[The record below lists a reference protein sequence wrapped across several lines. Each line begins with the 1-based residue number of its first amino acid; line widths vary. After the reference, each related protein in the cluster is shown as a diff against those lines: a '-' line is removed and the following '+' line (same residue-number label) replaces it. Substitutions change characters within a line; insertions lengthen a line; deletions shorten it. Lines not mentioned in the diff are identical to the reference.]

1 MPWIVYWCVPRPSK
15 PDVSLFAYYPQAVG
29 PIPHATCCLLQIAA
43 FLVPLVTPSPKRL
56 IITLDPTLHLFQGS
70 PGAQALTVPA
80 PAAVQDQSCAN
91 KNNAALNAA
100 IQSVA
105 AAPAPA
111 PSSSASLAAAG

>member
-1 MPWIVYWCVPRPSK
+1 M
-15 PDVSLFAYYPQAVG
+15 LA
-29 PIPHATCCLLQIAA
+29 
-43 FLVPLVTPSPKRL
+43 TPSPKRL
-56 IITLDPTLHLFQGS
+56 ALVLDATVHLVQGS
-70 PGAQALTVPA
+70 RDAQALTVSA